1 MVISSND
8 YISIISEHFDLSDY
22 ETRKSVICCDE
33 DAKET
38 VILHLTNKLYNNIKD
53 NVDDIDFGTIPLS
66 KGDITKIEGY
76 ENLIGCINTIS
87 TLIKEYNQPTT
98 VVDTVSTAIDNL
110 QKRKRLWEKSF
121 AMNIEIPMIIYN
133 TMTLSCVSSISL
145 LINTCIEYIKNRDGS
160 IQVAFDKAAYT
171 KSKNHVLFKSLIDF
185 NAGCANGQMDKFVDN
200 NIKANLTRIKESFED
215 NNGEYSI
222 MQEFNFGGIDMDKV
236 KDVAKSASDLLDEKN
251 KQRLLITTGI
261 IGAIYLGLNI
271 KWILQHILYMIR
283 RTVYYFMF
291 MKQSVADYFTSQADF
306 LQINAENLKY
316 RDRFED
322 EEERKKIYD
331 KQMKWVERF
340 RKIANAFMIK
350 DKKAQSDAE
359 RKEKED
365 SKPSTYDDTAVL
377 F

>member
-22 ETRKSVICCDE
+22 ETRKNVICCDE

-53 NVDDIDFGTIPLS
+53 NVDNIDFGTIPLS

-76 ENLIGCINTIS
+76 ENLVGCINTIS
-87 TLIKEYNQPTT
+87 SLIKEYNQPTT
-98 VVDTVSTAIDNL
+98 IVDTVSTAIDNL

-121 AMNIEIPMIIYN
+121 AMNIEIPVIIYN

-160 IQVAFDKAAYT
+160 ITTAFDKAAYA
-171 KSKNHVLFKSLIDF
+171 KSKNHVLFKSLVDF

-200 NIKANLTRIKESFED
+200 NIKANLTRIKESYEEND
-215 NNGEYSI
+215 GEYSI
-222 MQEFNFGGIDMDKV
+222 MQEFNFDMNTV
-236 KDVAKSASDLLDEKN
+236 KDVATTAAGFLDEKN
-251 KQRLLITTGI
+251 KNRLLITASVL
-261 IGAIYLGLNI
+261 GAIYIGLNI

-291 MKQSVADYFTSQADF
+291 MKQSVSDYFTSQADF

-316 RDRFED
+316 RDQFQDED
-322 EEERKKIYD
+322 ERKKVYD
-331 KQMKWVERF
+331 TQMKWVERF
-340 RKIANAFMIK
+340 RKAANIFMIK
-350 DKKAQSDAE
+350 DKKAQNDADK
-359 RKEKED
+359 KEKDD
-365 SKPSTYDDTAVL
+365 SKPTTYDDTAIL